1 MMLTLNKSWRSVL
14 ILGTL
19 LLLALGARPA
29 QAEGKDKAL
38 PRGSD
43 SRQFIEELRSG
54 GAIKFYEDTED
65 MLRAGKFERAYIRYI
80 FLNAHIRG
88 QSLDA
93 ALVPM
98 VEQRLHF
105 LRGQMRLG
113 EGFHYAAREDRPV
126 RQRRPAKPACPP
138 PQPKEAKKADAED
151 KPPEIVLPAV
161 PEDKAAP
168 PPQEEAKT
176 PADEAPKP
184 PPPPSTWEKIK
195 RKLLFWRKDGG

>member
-1 MMLTLNKSWRSVL
+1 MRPWLNKFWRSVL

-19 LLLALGARPA
+19 LLLAPGARPA
-29 QAEGKDKAL
+29 PPQGTDKA
-38 PRGSD
+38 PPGGSD
-43 SRQFIEELRSG
+43 SRQFLGELRSG

-80 FLNAHIRG
+80 FLNTHIRG

-113 EGFHYAAREDRPV
+113 EGFHYAAREDRPA
-126 RQRRPAKPACPP
+126 RRRPPPKPACPP
-138 PQPKEAKKADAED
+138 PPPKEAKKAEPED
-151 KPPEIVLPAV
+151 RPPEIVIPAA
-161 PEDKAAP
+161 PEDKATP
-168 PPQEEAKT
+168 PPKEEAAK

-184 PPPPSTWEKIK
+184 PPPPSTWERLK